1 MGTPKEIQNS
11 YLVQDLSGDED
22 PGLQSNQTYMDAPGL
37 QYQVPPGIKN
47 LQQWGEIKV
56 PSGKQQGQTFSEVY
70 DNHPCYI
77 FQIRNRKAV
86 SPWLRS
92 LQNYVIARQKYQMK
106 HPGQTPLTQVG
117 YPSTSQTST
126 PKRSMGA
133 KGKEEQEW
141 EVIAKTAAQ
150 SSNAKKPQSAKRS
163 TTALASPDRAKMT
176 VEPNAERVQQIKT
189 QIALLERELARE
201 TQIPEEEDIWSKT
214 QYFWARR
221 KSKGFK
227 PRSINS

>member
-1 MGTPKEIQNS
+1 
-11 YLVQDLSGDED
+11 
-22 PGLQSNQTYMDAPGL
+22 MDAPGH

-47 LQQWGEIKV
+47 LQQWGEIEV

-92 LQNYVIARQKYQMK
+92 LQNYVIARQKYQLK
-106 HPGQTPLTQVG
+106 HPGQIPQTQVG

-126 PKRSMGA
+126 QKRSMGA

-176 VEPNAERVQQIKT
+176 VEPDAERVQQIKT

-201 TQIPEEEDIWSKT
+201 TQIPEEEDI
-214 QYFWARR
+214 
-221 KSKGFK
+221 
-227 PRSINS
+227 

>member
-1 MGTPKEIQNS
+1 MGTSKEIQNS
-11 YLVQDLSGDED
+11 YLVQDLSGAED
-22 PGLQSNQTYMDAPGL
+22 PGLQSNQTYMDATGL

-92 LQNYVIARQKYQMK
+92 LQNYVIARQKYQLK
-106 HPGQTPLTQVG
+106 HPGQIPQTQVG

-126 PKRSMGA
+126 QKRSMGA

-141 EVIAKTAAQ
+141 EVIAKTTAQ
-150 SSNAKKPQSAKRS
+150 SSNAKKPQSSKRS

-201 TQIPEEEDIWSKT
+201 TQIPEEEDI
-214 QYFWARR
+214 
-221 KSKGFK
+221 
-227 PRSINS
+227 